1 MNKKILLIV
10 CIMWTGVIA
19 GQTLNLSV
27 GANQQLLENA
37 VEDGLIIVRRYY
49 QLQDVSVAPPANY
62 GWNNQP
68 YFGDSWSLAVKTSGG
83 YLLADA
89 AVHPWTYDGKFEQY
103 RNQTRYRPV
112 YLKSEY
118 RQTDTTAYLPI
129 AIPDSVVAVSAG
141 RLYRVAD
148 SVFGN
153 RGFVLDH
160 EAGAKDGWL
169 IWVVSR
175 VPVADDAAQ
184 PFSLV
189 VHRSELTFTDAQ
201 SQYEVRTLST
211 ERVILGGIYVL
222 PQVTGVGQI
231 IVKLSG
237 VLHKENDKWHVVK
250 LTTSAMSASS
260 AASGGAGLTPA
271 AGLTPDGAANSDAGN
286 AAGSSQDSEKKTG
299 RRGRK

>member
-1 MNKKILLIV
+1 MNKNFLLIV

-19 GQTLNLSV
+19 GQALNLQP
-27 GANQQLLENA
+27 GASQQLLENA
-37 VEDGLIIVRRYY
+37 VKDGLIIVHRYY

-68 YFGDSWSLAVKTSGG
+68 HFGDSWSLAVKTSGG
-83 YLLADA
+83 CLLSDA
-89 AVHPWTYDGKFEQY
+89 AVHPWTYDGKFGEY
-103 RNQTRYRPV
+103 RSQTRYRPV
-112 YLKSEY
+112 YFKSEY
-118 RQTDTTAYLPI
+118 RHMDTAVYLPV

-141 RLYRVAD
+141 RLYQVAD

-160 EAGAKDGWL
+160 ETGAKDGWL
-169 IWVVSR
+169 VWLVSR
-175 VPVADDAAQ
+175 VPVADNAAQ

-189 VHRSELTFTDAQ
+189 AHRSELTFTGSQ

-231 IVKLSG
+231 TVKLSG
-237 VLHKENDKWHVVK
+237 VLHKENDKWYVVK
-250 LTTSAMSASS
+250 LASS
-260 AASGGAGLTPA
+260 AASASSETSGAGVLTPA
-271 AGLTPDGAANSDAGN
+271 PTLTPAGAASSAAGN
-286 AAGSSQDSEKKTG
+286 AGSSQDSSKKTG
-299 RRGRK
+299 RKRK